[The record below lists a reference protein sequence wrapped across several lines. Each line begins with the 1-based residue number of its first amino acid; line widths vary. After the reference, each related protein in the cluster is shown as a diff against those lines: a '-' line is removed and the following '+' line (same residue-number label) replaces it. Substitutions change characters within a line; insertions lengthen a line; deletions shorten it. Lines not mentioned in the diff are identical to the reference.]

1 MNNQEIVIRHIFK
14 NNVLPELIRVIDP
27 FIVEINNKAI
37 YRAEYKANIGYE
49 IVTPT
54 SILNL
59 ETIEDIFVKS
69 LSKIKVIH
77 DKN

>member
-1 MNNQEIVIRHIFK
+1 MNNQEVVIRHIFK
-14 NNVLPELIRVIDP
+14 NNILPELIKAIDP
-27 FIVEINNKAI
+27 FVLEINNKAI
-37 YRAEYKANIGYE
+37 YKAEYKANIGYDIKTE
-49 IVTPT
+49 V

-77 DKN
+77 D